1 MFCSWNRC
9 LFPHG
14 DDTVTMIDDRTDVWN
29 GAPNLVVVKPYTFFD
44 GTTDINAPPGAELSN
59 VCPTSVDRRVNTTKR
74 RARVVRVPV
83 MGATKNPRVEQG
95 AVSESNKSSGIE
107 TYKEMVEWEDTDN
120 HLIHLEDILKRIHS
134 EYFETH
140 DRDLATS
147 DIPDLKI
154 IVPSVRRKVLN
165 GINVI
170 FSGICL
176 SNESPV
182 TVWASK
188 TARSLGAII
197 QNNFIP
203 PGSDASTSHVI
214 AGRPDT
220 EKVYRASKH
229 KTVHIVSPHWL
240 QACSDQWK
248 RADDHLYAVE
258 YLLPVVK
265 PLKPRNDTNPRPNE
279 DTTNTQEYK
288 KQNHFPRK
296 RELSEDSNNI
306 NSDAGKVKSSKR
318 AKL

>member
-1 MFCSWNRC
+1 M
-9 LFPHG
+9 
-14 DDTVTMIDDRTDVWN
+14 VTMIDDRADVWN
-29 GAPNLVVVKPYTFFD
+29 GAPNLVIVKPYTFFD
-44 GTTDINAPPGAELSN
+44 GTTDINAPPGAVLSN
-59 VCPTSVDRRVNTTKR
+59 VCSSTGDMRALTTKR

-83 MGATKNPRVEQG
+83 LSATENSGVEQG
-95 AVSESNKSSGIE
+95 TESEPNKPSGTK
-107 TYKEMVEWEDTDN
+107 TYKAMIEWEDTDD

-147 DIPDLKI
+147 GIPDLKI
-154 IVPSVRRKVLN
+154 IVPAVRRKVLN
-165 GINVI
+165 GINVV

-176 SNESPV
+176 SNESPE
-182 TVWASK
+182 TVWASR
-188 TARSLGAII
+188 TARSLGATI

-248 RADDHLYAVE
+248 RADEHFYAME
-258 YLLPVVK
+258 YLPPVVK
-265 PLKPRNDTNPRPNE
+265 PLKPMNETNSKE
-279 DTTNTQEYK
+279 DATDMQENK
-288 KQNHFPRK
+288 KQDQFPRK
-296 RELSEDSNNI
+296 RELSEDSINI
-306 NSDAGKVKSSKR
+306 SSDAENVKNSKR
-318 AKL
+318 AKLYDDKNQ